1 MKKLFLLLMIMPAIS
16 FAQFGVKAGFG
27 SSKAKISGSGVSVDS
42 ESTTAISIGLLYDT
56 EISEKLDLLPSI
68 NFGIGEK
75 VGDEANNSIGLGL
88 QLQYYVSGKDNGFF
102 ISPGVGLGISLMD
115 VDTDVMSKTALS
127 GSLGI
132 GLDINDNITL
142 GVGYAT
148 QLNNA
153 SKLDGVEIRGN
164 AFSAELQYKF

>member
-1 MKKLFLLLMIMPAIS
+1 MKKLFLLLMIVPAIS

-27 SSKAKISGSGVSVDS
+27 SSKAKVSGSGISVDS
-42 ESTTAISIGLLYDT
+42 ESVTAFSIGLLYDA

-68 NFGIGEK
+68 SFGIGEK

-102 ISPGVGLGISLMD
+102 ISPGLGLGISLAD
-115 VDTDVMSKTALS
+115 IDTDVVSKTALS
-127 GSLGI
+127 GGLGI
-132 GLDINDNITL
+132 GVDINDNITL
-142 GVGYAT
+142 GVGYAA

-153 SKLDGVEIRGN
+153 SKMDGVEIRAN